1 MPKSKY
7 KKAKKSVKK
16 IKKKGGVKKP
26 KLGAKWGPT
35 GKVRY

>member
-7 KKAKKSVKK
+7 KKARKVVRKKSSKP
-16 IKKKGGVKKP
+16 KKP

-35 GKVRY
+35 GKVRK